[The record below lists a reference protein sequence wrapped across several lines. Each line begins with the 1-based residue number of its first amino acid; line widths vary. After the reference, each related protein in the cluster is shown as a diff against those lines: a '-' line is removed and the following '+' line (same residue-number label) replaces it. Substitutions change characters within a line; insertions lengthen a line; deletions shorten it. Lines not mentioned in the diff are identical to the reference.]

1 MGRARSS
8 ANRTAISKRKLI
20 NDTGRGPTRRW
31 ADAKTASCPR
41 ANRNNL
47 WDMDAL
53 AQTGR
58 AALLSLANVLLWR
71 VSEPSRGIAL
81 AYRIAPG
88 LPRRGCLGT
97 VCEKDPLRPAPQIS
111 TAARLAQKNRRLAQ
125 QRRAAA
131 QDHYQL
137 TFNRLSR
144 SARRFRQSHGKTPL
158 SLERAQGE
166 ERLVMIGQTFR
177 L

>member
-58 AALLSLANVLLWR
+58 AALLSLANVLLLLAKLR
-71 VSEPSRGIAL
+71 RCQFHPLESHCASRAPTGPSEFQAMTDRTKSTTTMAASAGKSLSKAI
-81 AYRIAPG
+81 G
-88 LPRRGCLGT
+88 
-97 VCEKDPLRPAPQIS
+97 PQ
-111 TAARLAQKNRRLAQ
+111 
-125 QRRAAA
+125 
-131 QDHYQL
+131 
-137 TFNRLSR
+137 
-144 SARRFRQSHGKTPL
+144 
-158 SLERAQGE
+158 
-166 ERLVMIGQTFR
+166 
-177 L
+177 